1 MSKKIKPPHT
11 TLCGVTLIEVLISL
25 FVLSLL
31 LLSLDAV
38 QLLSFKNAQ
47 AVYYFNIAIQR
58 VDLLLAHPDRES
70 YLAEWQMENKIYL
83 PQVEGVLLPDKVIV
97 RWGGMKNE
105 CEHSVMEK
113 VGCLN
118 VSI

>member
-1 MSKKIKPPHT
+1 MAKNIKPPHT

-47 AVYYFNIAIQR
+47 AVYYFNMAIQR
-58 VDLLLAHPDRES
+58 ADLLLAHPDRES
-70 YLAEWQMENKIYL
+70 YLSEWQIENKIYL
-83 PQVEGVLLPDKVIV
+83 PQVESVLLSDKVIIK
-97 RWGGMKNE
+97 WGGMNNE
-105 CEHSVMEK
+105 CEYSVMEK
-113 VGCLN
+113 IGCLN